1 MNRFLGTKIP
11 VPHVCLICESQARR
25 SASSPSDF
33 VILGDGC
40 GYWEKKVILKI
51 QMKRVSNNE
60 VRI

>member
-51 QMKRVSNNE
+51 
-60 VRI
+60 